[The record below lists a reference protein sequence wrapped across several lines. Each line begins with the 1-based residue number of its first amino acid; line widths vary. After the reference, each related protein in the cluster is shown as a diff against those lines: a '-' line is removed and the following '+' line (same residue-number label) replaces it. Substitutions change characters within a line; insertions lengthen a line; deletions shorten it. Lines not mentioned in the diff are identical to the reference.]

1 MKKQSNRIF
10 LFFLALLMIIGLSGT
25 TMSVSAET
33 ENDSSTP
40 VTETTDDTSD
50 DTGTQ
55 AFTQTE
61 ENIQTV
67 AEPTSKCYV
76 SSARIKEKVDGT
88 EPFDSDDDA
97 GNDSN
102 AKNDIVRSFDSIY
115 YTLEYVTAINTDDP
129 IDKTNLM
136 IEVTLPVDKSVAH
149 FNMDAM
155 KWMQNPQQTEENG
168 VQKLTGYRVLE
179 KGMVPGAGTLSV
191 GIDVKGAANGAEI
204 KPEIKLY
211 LDGNSDE
218 ESRTVTDSTIVS
230 AAPRYNIVLNHN
242 SNCNE
247 YHFYDLNSGT
257 ISRTNNGT
265 TKGRLL
271 GYGIGLQL
279 LNTSSDKKLKGI
291 EIPQGD
297 ITFDITTSHTVNG
310 KDMKDDPFYQTYLWN
325 YDENDDSNNKGYL
338 NRMMKL
344 PEDAWCKSTYPWSMP
359 GNSGGGKQRCYD
371 GGNVSIVEDGIQKN
385 LYHVTVK
392 NYKFNTETWQF
403 PEDGLNNTQKKRFSD
418 NIGFFAIDYLQY
430 LLTFPDTVDE
440 MKNIRFNVSISNFS
454 ATSISGVTTNTEQ
467 LANDNSTTVLANSY
481 PTGSIST
488 RHLFEN
494 STGSSKATPWS
505 DANSSAYTGETFKI
519 YAGGRYRGDGFIKK
533 FHLLQKYESDAFDT
547 QSSRLM
553 IENTVLSK
561 TSYTQLLYAAKPDKT
576 GWKDNEEMTHTQE
589 ENLIYFKDLATLKGK
604 GYVCVGILAEGEGE
618 IYYTGDGPLAT
629 ILTTVTAKQ
638 DQKYSGKVCI
648 TCSEFRA
655 WRDTDDISS
664 SKNIEDIPYK
674 GSEYVYGYGD
684 ASYRNGTLA
693 DDIKGRYRVMYTG
706 YTPAEYKDGQIVGGH
721 HGGLAYGNSLLLLT
735 YSSRIEQH
743 LKNNKTVYDLDKNE
757 RTVSY
762 VLTPKTEINQKD
774 ITTEGK
780 TNLEVTEILP
790 KGVSYIPDSAYF
802 GKTKLAPIVTEND
815 DGSTK
820 LVWQLEN
827 VRIGEVYD
835 DITFDCTIGN
845 VGKPDDVVNNQQLTA
860 TATISGDG
868 DKRQQ
873 IAEFGNYAQ
882 ASFSVIKLTAISLA
896 KSTDTPFVNIGEKF
910 NYSIVFSNT
919 SENPMSDAYLY
930 DVLPYNGDNRNSHF
944 GGTYKIQQIVM
955 DYRNAPNAFASY
967 SQDTRPA
974 QYTDSEDVQTSDF
987 SAVKNFGGW
996 QDIGNCTIDS
1006 EAKTVTFTNP
1016 DKKAMTAFRLA
1027 TPLGASEYVTVNMTI
1042 IPSGTQQE
1050 DDAYVNT
1057 VYEDSSDQAKEV
1069 LSNRAIVQIY
1079 GQLKITKA
1087 YDDQNNKYHTRPD
1100 AVNVDILQN
1109 GKLFRTVMFDKSDTY
1124 PCTKVA
1130 QSIPLYDENGDRYVY
1145 TVEESPI
1152 PDGYA
1157 SIVEGDKTSGFTIT
1171 NKITETK
1178 ILTYGPDR
1186 KELAGSKFQ
1195 ILDEDRNIIEE
1206 WTSNGENYVVY
1217 GKLVG
1222 GKKYFI
1228 HQVTAPEGYDV
1239 SEDIPFTS
1247 SKFGNEQVVTV
1258 VSDYDTKSVTVS
1270 KKVTGNLGSRDKY
1283 FRVHV
1288 KIGNSIPDS
1297 DISINLDRASATA
1310 GGITNPTSCTLDNQG
1325 SGEFDFWIR
1334 HSEKII
1340 ISGIK
1345 YGASCEVTEDSGDYA
1360 PSVAITEND
1369 KAAQLSTNKVLCSPL
1384 KNDIKLQ
1391 FTNTLSTGVPTGNHI
1406 GTGVI
1411 ASVLIGFGLMIMLL
1425 YKKKDN

>member
-1 MKKQSNRIF
+1 MKKQGNRIF
-10 LFFLALLMIIGLSGT
+10 LFFLALLMIIGLAGKAT
-25 TMSVSAET
+25 SVSAET
-33 ENDSSTP
+33 DSSTP
-40 VTETTDDTSD
+40 VTETADDTSD
-50 DTGTQ
+50 DTETQ

-61 ENIQTV
+61 ENVQTV

-88 EPFDSDDDA
+88 EPFDGDNVA
-97 GNDSN
+97 GDDSN

-129 IDKTNLM
+129 IDRTNLM

-168 VQKLTGYRVLE
+168 VQKLTGYRVLD
-179 KGMVPGAGTLSV
+179 KGMIPGAGTLSV

-218 ESRTVTDSTIVS
+218 ESRTVTDATIVS
-230 AAPRYNIVLNHN
+230 AAPRYNIVLMRNA
-242 SNCNE
+242 NCNE

-271 GYGIGLQL
+271 GYAIGLQL
-279 LNTSSDKKLKGI
+279 YNTSVDKKLKGI

-297 ITFDITTSHTVNG
+297 ITFDITTKHTING
-310 KDMKDDPFYQTYLWN
+310 IDMKDDPLYQTYLWD
-325 YDENDDSNNKGYL
+325 YDENEDLNDKGYL

-344 PEDAWCKSTYPWSMP
+344 PEDDYIKSHFPWSIP
-359 GNSGGGKQRCYD
+359 GNSGGGEQSCYD
-371 GGNVSIVEDGIQKN
+371 GGNVSIVEDESQKN
-385 LYHVTVK
+385 LYHVAVK

-403 PEDGLNNTQKKRFSD
+403 PKKGLHVPERKIFSD
-418 NIGFFAIDYLQY
+418 NIGFFAVDYLQY

-440 MKNIRFNVSISNFS
+440 MKNIIFNVSISNFS
-454 ATSISGVTTNTEQ
+454 ATSISGVATNTEQ

-481 PTGSIST
+481 PTGYIDT
-488 RHLFEN
+488 RHLFYN
-494 STGSSKATPWS
+494 STGSFKAVPWS
-505 DANSSAYTGETFKI
+505 KENSSAYTGETFRI
-519 YAGGRYRGDGFIKK
+519 VSEGRYNGDGFIKK
-533 FHLLQKYESDAFDT
+533 FHLLQKYESGAFDT
-547 QSSRLM
+547 QSSGLV
-553 IENTVLSK
+553 IANTVLSK

-589 ENLIYFKDLATLKGK
+589 ENLIYFKDLDTLKDK

-618 IYYTGDGPLAT
+618 IYYEGDGSLVN
-629 ILTTVTAKQ
+629 IRTTVTAKQ
-638 DQKYSGKVCI
+638 DQKYSGKVYI
-648 TCSEFRA
+648 ICSEFRA

-684 ASYRNGTLA
+684 TSYKNGALA
-693 DDIKGRYRVMYTG
+693 EDIKGRYRVMYTD

-721 HGGLAYGNSLLLLT
+721 SGGISYGNSILLLT

-743 LKNNKTVYDLDKNE
+743 LKDNKTVYDMDKNE

-762 VLTPKTEINQKD
+762 ILTPKTEINQKD
-774 ITTEGK
+774 ITTEGR
-780 TNLEVTEILP
+780 TNITVNETLPEGVT
-790 KGVSYIPDSAYF
+790 YIPDSAYF
-802 GKTKLAPIVTEND
+802 GKNKLAPAVTKND

-820 LVWQLEN
+820 LVWHLED

-910 NYSIVFSNT
+910 NYSIVFSNA
-919 SENPMSDAYLY
+919 SENSMSDAYLY

-955 DYRNAPNAFASY
+955 DYSNAPSAFASY
-967 SQDTRPA
+967 SQDTCPA
-974 QYTDSEDVQTSDF
+974 QYTDSTDVQTSDF
-987 SAVKNFGGW
+987 SAVKNYSGW

-1006 EAKTVTFTNP
+1006 VAKTVTFTNP
-1016 DKKAMTAFRLA
+1016 DQKAMTAFRLA
-1027 TPLGASEYVTVNMTI
+1027 TPLAASEYVPVNMTI

-1050 DDAYVNT
+1050 NDAYVNT

-1069 LSNRAIVQIY
+1069 ISNRAIVQIY
-1079 GQLKITKA
+1079 GQLKITKS
-1087 YDDQNNKYHTRPD
+1087 YDDQDNKYNTRPD
-1100 AVNVDILQN
+1100 AINVDILQN
-1109 GKLFRTVMFDKSDTY
+1109 GKLFRTVTFDKSDTY

-1145 TVEESPI
+1145 TVEEAPV

-1157 SIVEGDKTSGFTIT
+1157 SIIKGDKSTGFTIT
-1171 NKITETK
+1171 NKMTETV
-1178 ILTYGPDR
+1178 IQTFDPNR

-1195 ILDEDRNIIEE
+1195 ILDEDKNIIEE
-1206 WTSNGENYVVY
+1206 WTSNGENHVVY

-1239 SEDIPFTS
+1239 SADVPFTA

-1258 VSDYDTKSVTVS
+1258 VSEYDTKSVTII
-1270 KKVTGNLGSRDKY
+1270 KKVAGNLGSRDKY

-1288 KIGNSIPDS
+1288 KIENSIPDS

-1310 GGITNPTSCTLDNQG
+1310 GDISNPTSCTLDNQG
-1325 SGEFDFWIR
+1325 SGEFDFWIK
-1334 HSEKII
+1334 HNEKVVV
-1340 ISGIK
+1340 SGIK

-1369 KAAQLSTNKVLCSPL
+1369 KTSQISVNKVLCSPL
-1384 KNDIKLQ
+1384 KDDVKLQ

-1406 GTGVI
+1406 GTGI
-1411 ASVLIGFGLMIMLL
+1411 TAIVLIGIAGLLFMLR
-1425 YKKKDN
+1425 KKRK

>member
-1 MKKQSNRIF
+1 MKKQGNRIF
-10 LFFLALLMIIGLSGT
+10 LFFLALLMIIGLAGKAT
-25 TMSVSAET
+25 SVSAET
-33 ENDSSTP
+33 GSSTP
-40 VTETTDDTSD
+40 VIETADDTSD
-50 DTGTQ
+50 DTETQ

-67 AEPTSKCYV
+67 AEPTSKCYI

-88 EPFDSDDDA
+88 GPFDSDDDD
-97 GNDSN
+97 GDDSN

-115 YTLEYVTAINTDDP
+115 YTLEYVTAIKTDNP
-129 IDKTNLM
+129 IDRTNLM

-168 VQKLTGYRVLE
+168 VQKLTGYRVLD
-179 KGMVPGAGTLSV
+179 KGMIPGVGTLSV

-230 AAPRYNIVLNHN
+230 AAPKYNIVLKRNDQ
-242 SNCNE
+242 CNE
-247 YHFYDLNSGT
+247 LGYFNLE
-257 ISRTNNGT
+257 NGT
-265 TKGRLL
+265 MSTKKASDKIKGRLI
-271 GYGIGLQL
+271 GYGIGLEL
-279 LNTSSDKKLKGI
+279 YNTSIDKNLKGV
-291 EIPQGD
+291 ELPQGD
-297 ITFDITTSHTVNG
+297 ITFDIVTTHSANG
-310 KDMKDDPFYQTYLWN
+310 ISMKDDPQYQTYLWD
-325 YDENDDSNNKGYL
+325 YSESRESTKKGYL
-338 NRMMKL
+338 NRTMRVEGASWTKG
-344 PEDAWCKSTYPWSMP
+344 SFPWGFP
-359 GNSGGGKQRCYD
+359 HNEGGGIEKCYD
-371 GGNVSIVEDGIQKN
+371 GGKISIIEDASEKY
-385 LYHVTVK
+385 LYHVTIK
-392 NYKFNTETWQF
+392 NYQFDTENFQF
-403 PEDGLNNTQKKRFSD
+403 PYSGYGTSGIKTFND
-418 NIGFFAIDYLQY
+418 NEGFISVDYIQFLV
-430 LLTFPDTVDE
+430 TFPNNVDE
-440 MKNIRFNVSISNFS
+440 MKDIKFSVKTDNFTALSLSGNIVKN
-454 ATSISGVTTNTEQ
+454 EQ
-467 LANDNSTTVLANSY
+467 KLNDNSVTVLTNAY
-481 PTGSIST
+481 PKGLVNTSHRFLSGAYAMKA
-488 RHLFEN
+488 
-494 STGSSKATPWS
+494 SSWS
-505 DANSSAYTGETFKI
+505 GPDASAYLGETI
-519 YAGGRYRGDGFIKK
+519 IIQADGGYFGDEYVRKY
-533 FHLLQKYESDAFDT
+533 HQLQKFDDKVFDIAV
-547 QSSRLM
+547 SRCE
-553 IENTVLSK
+553 IENKVSSIV
-561 TSYTQLLYAAKPDKT
+561 SYKQILYAAKPDKT
-576 GWKDNEEMTHTQE
+576 GWIDNEEMIRTQE
-589 ENLIYFKDLATLKGK
+589 ENLIYFKNLSALKDA
-604 GYVCVGILAEGEGE
+604 GYTCVGVLAEVEGE
-618 IYYTGDGPLAT
+618 IYYAGGGTLCH
-629 ILTTVTAKQ
+629 INTVAKVTNNTQ
-638 DQKYSGKVCI
+638 YLNGVYM
-648 TCSEFRA
+648 TCSEFRV
-655 WRDTDDISS
+655 WCESDDISK
-664 SKNIEDIPYK
+664 SKNIEEVPYEDIDNA
-674 GSEYVYGYGD
+674 YGYGD
-684 ASYRNGTLA
+684 SSFKNGVMKSEIKPKYRIMHTE
-693 DDIKGRYRVMYTG
+693 

-721 HGGLAYGNSLLLLT
+721 HGGSSYGNSLLLLT
-735 YSSRIEQH
+735 YSSKIEQH

-790 KGVSYIPDSAYF
+790 KGVSYIPNSAYF
-802 GKTKLAPIVTEND
+802 GKTKLAPTVTEND

-820 LVWQLEN
+820 LVWQLKN

-873 IAEFGNYAQ
+873 IAEFGNYAR

-910 NYSIVFSNT
+910 NYSIVFSNA
-919 SENPMSDAYLY
+919 SENAMSDAYLY

-955 DYRNAPNAFASY
+955 DYSNAPSAFVAY
-967 SQDTRPA
+967 SQDTCPA

-987 SAVKNFGGW
+987 PVIKNYSGW

-1016 DKKAMTAFRLA
+1016 GKKAMAAFRLA
-1027 TPLGASEYVTVNMTI
+1027 TPLGANEYVAVNMTI
-1042 IPSGTQQE
+1042 IPSGAQQE

-1057 VYEDSSDQAKEV
+1057 VYEDSSDQVKEV

-1079 GQLKITKA
+1079 GQLKITKC
-1087 YDDQNNKYHTRPD
+1087 YDDQDNKYHTRPD
-1100 AVNVDILQN
+1100 TINVDILQN
-1109 GKLFRTVMFDKSDTY
+1109 GKLFRTVTFDKSDTY
-1124 PCTKVA
+1124 PCSKTAK
-1130 QSIPLYDENGDRYVY
+1130 SIPLYDENGDRYVY

-1157 SIVEGDKTSGFTIT
+1157 SITEGDKTSGFTIT

-1186 KELAGSKFQ
+1186 KELSGSKFQ
-1195 ILDEDRNIIEE
+1195 ILDEDKNIIEE
-1206 WTSNGENYVVY
+1206 WTSNGENHVVY

-1239 SEDIPFTS
+1239 STNVPFTA

-1258 VSDYDTKSVTVS
+1258 VSEYATKSVTVI
-1270 KKVTGNLGSRDKY
+1270 KKVAGNLGSRDKY

-1288 KIGNSIPDS
+1288 KIENSIPDS
-1297 DISINLDRASATA
+1297 GISINLDRASATA
-1310 GGITNPTSCTLDNQG
+1310 DDISNPTSCTLDNQG
-1325 SGEFDFWIR
+1325 SGEFDFWIK
-1334 HSEKII
+1334 HNEKVVV
-1340 ISGIK
+1340 SGIK
-1345 YGASCEVTEDSGDYA
+1345 YGASCEITEDCGDY
-1360 PSVAITEND
+1360 STSLTITENG
-1369 KAAQLSTNKVLCSPL
+1369 KATQLSTNKVLCSPL
-1384 KNDIKLQ
+1384 KDDVKLQ

-1406 GTGVI
+1406 ETGVI
-1411 ASVLIGFGLMIMLL
+1411 ASVLIGFGLLIMLL

>member
-1 MKKQSNRIF
+1 MKKQGNRIF
-10 LFFLALLMIIGLSGT
+10 LFFLALLMIIGLAGKAT
-25 TMSVSAET
+25 SVSAET
-33 ENDSSTP
+33 DSSTP
-40 VTETTDDTSD
+40 VTETADDTSD
-50 DTGTQ
+50 DTETQ

-61 ENIQTV
+61 ENVQTV

-88 EPFDSDDDA
+88 EPFDGDNVA
-97 GNDSN
+97 GDDSN

-129 IDKTNLM
+129 IDRTNLM

-155 KWMQNPQQTEENG
+155 KWIQNPQQTEENG
-168 VQKLTGYRVLE
+168 VQKLTGYRVLD
-179 KGMVPGAGTLSV
+179 KGMIPGAGTLSV

-218 ESRTVTDSTIVS
+218 ESKTVTDATIVS
-230 AAPRYNIVLNHN
+230 AAPRYNIVLMRNA
-242 SNCNE
+242 NCNE

-271 GYGIGLQL
+271 GYAIGLQL
-279 LNTSSDKKLKGI
+279 YNTSVDKKLKGI

-297 ITFDITTSHTVNG
+297 ITFDITTKHTING
-310 KDMKDDPFYQTYLWN
+310 IDMKDDPLYQTYLWD
-325 YDENDDSNNKGYL
+325 YDENEDSNDKGYL

-344 PEDAWCKSTYPWSMP
+344 PEDNYIKSYFPWSIP
-359 GNSGGGKQRCYD
+359 GNSGGSEQSCYD
-371 GGNVSIVEDGIQKN
+371 GGNVSIVEDESQKN
-385 LYHVTVK
+385 LYHVAVK

-403 PEDGLNNTQKKRFSD
+403 PKKGLHVPERKIFSD
-418 NIGFFAIDYLQY
+418 NIGFFAVDYLQY

-440 MKNIRFNVSISNFS
+440 MKDIIFNVSISNFS
-454 ATSISGVTTNTEQ
+454 ATSISGAATNTEQ
-467 LANDNSTTVLANSY
+467 LANDNSNTVLANSY
-481 PTGSIST
+481 PTGSIDT
-488 RHLFEN
+488 RNLFLD
-494 STGSSKATPWS
+494 SAGYHKAVPWS
-505 DANSSAYTGETFKI
+505 DANSSACTCETFQI
-519 YAGGRYRGDGFIKK
+519 ESEGRYRGDGFIKK
-533 FHLLQKYESDAFDT
+533 FHLLQKYESGAFDT

-553 IENTVLSK
+553 IRNTVLSK

-589 ENLIYFKDLATLKGK
+589 ENLIYFKDLDDLKDS
-604 GYVCVGILAEGEGE
+604 GYVCVGVLAEGEGE
-618 IYYTGDGPLAT
+618 IYYAGDGELVD
-629 ILTTVTAKQ
+629 IRTTVTAKQ
-638 DQKYSGKVCI
+638 DQKYSGKVYI

-655 WRDTDDISS
+655 WDDTDDISS
-664 SKNIEDIPYK
+664 SKNMEDIPYK
-674 GSEYVYGYGD
+674 DSENVYGYGD
-684 ASYRNGTLA
+684 TSYRNGILA
-693 DDIKGRYRVMYTG
+693 DDIKGRYRVMYTE
-706 YTPAEYKDGQIVGGH
+706 YTPAEYKDGQLVGGH
-721 HGGLAYGNSLLLLT
+721 SGGATYGNSLLLLT
-735 YSSRIEQH
+735 YSSKIEQH

-762 VLTPKTEINQKD
+762 VLTPKTETNQKD
-774 ITTEGK
+774 ITTEGR
-780 TNLEVTEILP
+780 TNLKVTEILP

-802 GKTKLAPIVTEND
+802 GKNRLNPTVTEND

-820 LVWQLEN
+820 LVWHLED

-860 TATISGDG
+860 TAAISGDG

-873 IAEFGNYAQ
+873 IAQFGNYAQ
-882 ASFSVIKLTAISLA
+882 VSFSAIKLTAISLS
-896 KSTDTPFVNIGEKF
+896 KSTDTPFVNLGEKF

-955 DYRNAPNAFASY
+955 DYSHAPSAFASY
-967 SQDTRPA
+967 SQDTCPA
-974 QYTDSEDVQTSDF
+974 QYTDSTDVQTSDF
-987 SAVKNFGGW
+987 SVIKNYSGW
-996 QDIGNCTIDS
+996 QGIGNCTTDS
-1006 EAKTVTFTNP
+1006 AAKTVTFTNV
-1016 DKKAMTAFRLA
+1016 DRKAMTAFRLA
-1027 TPLGASEYVTVNMTI
+1027 TPLGANEYVTINMTI
-1042 IPSGTQQE
+1042 IPSGAQQE

-1057 VYEDSSDQAKEV
+1057 VYEDSSDQVKEV

-1087 YDDQNNKYHTRPD
+1087 YDDQNNKYNTRPD
-1100 AVNVDILQN
+1100 SISVDILQN
-1109 GKLFRTVMFDKSDTY
+1109 GKLFRTVTFDKSDTY

-1145 TVEESPI
+1145 TVEEAPV

-1157 SIVEGDKTSGFTIT
+1157 SIIKGGKSTGFTIT
-1171 NKITETK
+1171 NKMTETVVQ
-1178 ILTYGPDR
+1178 TFDPNR

-1206 WTSNGENYVVY
+1206 WTSNGENHVVY

-1239 SEDIPFTS
+1239 SPDVPFTA

-1258 VSDYDTKSVTVS
+1258 VSEYDTKSVTVI
-1270 KKVTGNLGSRDKY
+1270 KKVAGNLGSRDKY
-1283 FRVHV
+1283 FKVHV
-1288 KIGNSIPDS
+1288 RIENSIPDS
-1297 DISINLDRASATA
+1297 AVSINLDRASATA
-1310 GGITNPTSCTLDNQG
+1310 DDISNPTSCTLDNQG
-1325 SGEFDFWIR
+1325 SGEFDFWIK
-1334 HSEKII
+1334 HNEKVVV
-1340 ISGIK
+1340 SGIK

-1369 KAAQLSTNKVLCSPL
+1369 KTSQISVNKVLCSPL
-1384 KNDIKLQ
+1384 KDDVKLQ

-1406 GTGVI
+1406 GTGI
-1411 ASVLIGFGLMIMLL
+1411 TAIVLIGIAGLLFMLR
-1425 YKKKDN
+1425 KKRK